1 MSLTVTNLEA
11 QFNRPAK
18 SVASATY
25 LSSPSPLTL
34 FIDDFYYAHFVV
46 PVCWCRKLSSISHL
60 YLVLSSR
67 PQVIFGLLSD
77 RYGRKWPLVG
87 NLFLVSVLSLG
98 TGFVKTFPQFL
109 ALRSLFGV
117 GMGGIWG
124 LASAT
129 ALENLPVEARGIASG
144 VMQQGYAVGY
154 LIAALVNLYLV
165 PHTTWRSLF
174 WTGAGI
180 SAFAGFI
187 RALLPESEV
196 FLRAKQQKQDDAGDS
211 TQSKTR
217 VFFHEVKQMLK
228 HHWKLAIYAVLLMT
242 GFNFLSHGSQDLYP
256 TYLQVGKGLSKFDS
270 TVATI
275 IGNCGAIAYALS
287 SI

>member
-1 MSLTVTNLEA
+1 
-11 QFNRPAK
+11 
-18 SVASATY
+18 
-25 LSSPSPLTL
+25 
-34 FIDDFYYAHFVV
+34 
-46 PVCWCRKLSSISHL
+46 
-60 YLVLSSR
+60 
-67 PQVIFGLLSD
+67 
-77 RYGRKWPLVG
+77 LVG

-124 LASAT
+124 LAAAT
-129 ALENLPVEARGIASG
+129 ALENLPVEVRGLASG
-144 VMQQGYAVGY
+144 ILQQGYACGY

-180 SAFAGFI
+180 SAFAGCV

-196 FLRAKQQKQDDAGDS
+196 FLRAKAEKQDNVPFS
-211 TQSKTR
+211 TQSKTSI
-217 VFFHEVKQMLK
+217 FFHEVKQMLK

-256 TYLQVGKGLSKFDS
+256 TYLQASKGFSKFDS

-275 IGNCGAIAYALS
+275 IGNCGAISYALS
-287 SI
+287 FPSLPHFYSPNPAVALSQVSRVSTSVAVLPSCTSRPSPTNLI